1 MIFVVDFLLYNH
13 YEYYIALTGY
23 SDVSIENGYYGRLY
37 VTHYEHGYSKSEVC
51 TSGFNRY
58 EGEALCQAHG
68 YSYNTYTAYA
78 IYQNHTFQTN
88 RYNNALN
95 RDSFLSSFFNTAYLQ
110 ETATTQ
116 LAQIVVHTDTAHL
129 IVTFENLATVH
140 RLFTYNAMVIVLDF
154 FTKKINLKKF
164 TVIICFQYYYCI
176 FFNVYFYPIK

>member
-1 MIFVVDFLLYNH
+1 MLLHAVTWFFVVDFLLYNH
-13 YEYYIALTGY
+13 YENYIALTGY

-58 EGEALCQAHG
+58 EGETLCQAHG

-88 RYNNALN
+88 LYNNALN
-95 RDSFLSSFFNTAYLQ
+95 LSWFYFIFFLNTAYRH

-116 LAQIVVHTDTAHL
+116 WAQIVVHTDTAHL

-140 RLFTYNAMVIVLDF
+140 KLFTYNAMVIFSDLLR
-154 FTKKINLKKF
+154 KKI
-164 TVIICFQYYYCI
+164 QS
-176 FFNVYFYPIK
+176 

>member
-13 YEYYIALTGY
+13 YENYIALTGY

-88 RYNNALN
+88 LYNNALN
-95 RDSFLSSFFNTAYLQ
+95 RDSFLSSF
-110 ETATTQ
+110 
-116 LAQIVVHTDTAHL
+116 L
-129 IVTFENLATVH
+129 IQRIF
-140 RLFTYNAMVIVLDF
+140 
-154 FTKKINLKKF
+154 KK
-164 TVIICFQYYYCI
+164 Q
-176 FFNVYFYPIK
+176 P